1 MGEDVR
7 TWSVPASD
15 VCARPAHG
23 FPLPRVDVHGQ
34 TDIGRARKTNA
45 DQFLIADL
53 DRWLLIRQDD
63 FCDGS
68 RWSGGDQG
76 KLLAVASGVAASS
89 SGPAASMATI
99 DSVAQYITSTMSWTL
114 NSPAEDDDR
123 SVQQRVVD
131 ELCYVLPRCQ
141 HHLRRVAEER
151 GIGAPRGSTLTLAY
165 VLWPDMYVVHA
176 GSSRC
181 YLFRDGYLR
190 QITWER
196 PEGPEGH
203 GNEHSGRVVDI
214 YGGDRCTPRPGED
227 GCRMPAFACT
237 DAVIE
242 HPRADVHHVSLQSGD
257 QVLLC
262 TEGITRHLRS
272 DEIAAHLRAE
282 ARITRACGRLIRAAK
297 GACGA
302 DNMTAVLARFT

>member
-1 MGEDVR
+1 MGEDAR
-7 TWSVPASD
+7 TWSRPASD
-15 VCARPAHG
+15 MSARPAHG
-23 FPLPRVDVHGQ
+23 FPLPHVDVHGQ
-34 TDIGRARKTNA
+34 TDIGRTRTTNA

-53 DRWLLIRQDD
+53 DRWLLIRQDN

-68 RWSGGDQG
+68 RWSSGDQG
-76 KLLAVASGVAASS
+76 KLLAVASGVVGSS
-89 SGPAASMATI
+89 SGHAASVATI

-114 NSPAEDDDR
+114 NDPVEDDDR
-123 SVQQRVVD
+123 SLQQRVVD

-151 GIGAPRGSTLTLAY
+151 GIGAPHSSTLTLAY
-165 VLWPDMYVVHA
+165 VLWPDLYVVHA

-196 PEGPEGH
+196 PDSRASK
-203 GNEHSGRVVDI
+203 HSGRVVDV
-214 YGGDRCTPRPGED
+214 YGADRCTPQPGDD
-227 GCRMPAFACT
+227 GCRLPAFACT

-242 HPRADVHHVSLQSGD
+242 HPRADVHHVSLCSGD

-262 TEGITRHLRS
+262 TEGITHYLHS
-272 DEIAAHLRAE
+272 KAIAAHLRAE
-282 ARITRACGRLIRAAK
+282 PRVTRACGRLIRAAK
-297 GACGA
+297 RAGGA
-302 DNMTAVLARFT
+302 DSMTAVLARFT